1 MAVTSRT
8 GGRRRRIRPPART
21 EVPDGPVV
29 VVSGLHRSRD
39 GATVLDGVELT
50 VRHGELV
57 VLLGRPGS
65 GASTLLR
72 CLAGLEPA
80 PASEVDL
87 RGATTLVPP
96 EPGLL
101 PWRTVQENVA
111 LALLNGRL
119 RPIRREKA
127 RIALEE
133 VDLAERRRAWPSA
146 LSDDETHRVS
156 LARALVTQPALLLL
170 DEPFA
175 GLDAVTRVRM
185 RRLLLQVWRSH
196 RPAVVLATHDVEEA
210 LVLADRVVLLD
221 AGRVS
226 HEWRLEEPRAR
237 RTPDHPE
244 LVRVRAEALAAL
256 GLRTASARGPLADTG
271 RPDPEPSA
279 PPRPARASRRAHEG
293 MTA

>member
-1 MAVTSRT
+1 MAVTTRT

-21 EVPDGPVV
+21 QVPDGPVAV
-29 VVSGLHRSRD
+29 VAGLHRTRD
-39 GATVLDGVELT
+39 GATVLDGVDLT

-72 CLAGLEPA
+72 CLAGLESA
-80 PASEVDL
+80 PEVDL
-87 RGATTLVPP
+87 RGATALVPR

-133 VDLAERRRAWPSA
+133 LDLAERRRAWPAA
-146 LSDDETHRVS
+146 LSDDEIHRVS
-156 LARALVTQPALLLL
+156 LARALVTQPELLLL

-221 AGRVS
+221 AGRLA

-256 GLRTASARGPLADTG
+256 GLRTGSERRPLADTG
-271 RPDPEPSA
+271 RPEPEPSA
-279 PPRPARASRRAHEG
+279 PPRPAHGPHRAHEG